1 MSINFFKQNK
11 RNKSYNNI
19 HEKKNNTRDM
29 YLFEYRM
36 KNSYKKNLNL
46 ENLIYSNKCN
56 MNIQLNYNPV
66 HSIIKNDIENIDINS
81 IYNRNYTNKRNN
93 AKNVKEENEIIL
105 KTYETLY
112 SDQKGYQGQN
122 YSKNKSELDIH
133 NNSKK
138 INNDYFRLMKYNKK
152 TDIKLN
158 YFRKGN
164 ETADLVNKNYILEYR
179 AKKNEKYNLK
189 YNYTIKPYGKN
200 AYLKEKQDK
209 NDLTNEIN
217 KLKKDYH
224 KLNKYIK
231 KLVANKKDLKS
242 ISKKLEAKL
251 NNSKMAKD
259 KNDKI
264 IFDLNNKIKELEISN
279 DKNNNSNNNSD
290 SNSKDELLE
299 NTINEMKEENNSLN
313 KAIKEKDT
321 LNQELNEEKNK
332 LIKENNEFKEKIDEY
347 ITKLNSLE
355 KKYNK
360 LKSEENQNE
369 NENNDNK
376 NKIKILLAENENL
389 NKKNDELIKSIDD
402 LKLELKNKEEEISKL
417 KDKMKSKLDENN
429 TSSDESKCRL
439 ELSMKE
445 KIKNIEN
452 EEKKF
457 QEELKDIKKKIY
469 EYQTFN
475 GKISNLDEFI
485 DTFDLLFNNYKPK
498 QKDNKKAFE
507 RIKKFLNK

>member
-1 MSINFFKQNK
+1 MSIIFFTQNK
-11 RNKSYNNI
+11 RNNSYYNI
-19 HEKKNNTRDM
+19 HEKKNNTQDM

-36 KNSYKKNLNL
+36 KNNYKRNLNL
-46 ENLIYSNKCN
+46 ENLIYNNKCN
-56 MNIQLNYNPV
+56 MNIQHNYNP
-66 HSIIKNDIENIDINS
+66 IQNILNNNNENIDIKNIHS
-81 IYNRNYTNKRNN
+81 RNYTNKRNN
-93 AKNVKEENEIIL
+93 SKNDKKANEIIL

-112 SDQKGYQGQN
+112 SEQKGYQDSK

-133 NNSKK
+133 DNSKK

-152 TDIKLN
+152 ADIKVN

-164 ETADLVNKNYILEYR
+164 ETTEVLDNKYILEYR
-179 AKKNEKYNLK
+179 TKKNEKYNLK

-200 AYLKEKQDK
+200 DYLKEYQNK
-209 NDLTNEIN
+209 NDLTDEIN

-242 ISKKLEAKL
+242 ISKKLETKL

-279 DKNNNSNNNSD
+279 DKTNSSYNNKESNT
-290 SNSKDELLE
+290 KDELLE
-299 NTINEMKEENNSLN
+299 NKIRELQEENNSLN
-313 KAIKEKDT
+313 KTIKEKDI
-321 LNQELNEEKNK
+321 LNQELIEEKNK
-332 LIKENNEFKEKIDEY
+332 LIKENNEYKEKMDGY
-347 ITKLNSLE
+347 TAKLDSLE
-355 KKYNK
+355 KEFNK
-360 LKSEENQNE
+360 IKSEEISE
-369 NENNDNK
+369 KDENK
-376 NKIKILLAENENL
+376 NKIKLLISENENL
-389 NKKNDELIKSIDD
+389 SKKNDEIIKSIDD
-402 LKLELKNKEEEISKL
+402 LKLELKNKDEEISKL
-417 KDKMKSKLDENN
+417 KDKMKSKLEGNN
-429 TSSDESKCRL
+429 SSCDESKIRL

-457 QEELKDIKKKIY
+457 LEELKDIKNKIY
-469 EYQTFN
+469 QHQTFN
-475 GKISNLDEFI
+475 GKINNLDEFI
-485 DTFDLLFNNYKPK
+485 KTFDLLFNNYKPE
-498 QKDNKKAFE
+498 QKKHKEAFQ